1 MALARRPPPQGLVH
15 HSDSGTRERGH
26 AALFDCLEIFY
37 NAQRRHSSL
46 GDLSPLAFEAQWEQE
61 RAA

>member
-1 MALARRPPPQGLVH
+1 VGAQA
-15 HSDSGTRERGH
+15 E
-26 AALFDCLEIFY
+26 LFDFLEIFY

-46 GDLSPLAFEAQWEQE
+46 GYLSPLAFERQWEQE